1 MLKFAR
7 TWADRLIGL
16 SAVFGTLG
24 LLGEVGVILYDV
36 IGRAL
41 GSPLYGSQDLVTMT
55 MVILVFGGMAICDRR
70 GGHVAVDLFEGYFPR
85 WFNRTVDVASALVGA
100 AIFVAMA
107 WAVNDSAKISAMLNL
122 QTNLLP
128 LKKLWFQNALSIL
141 ALITALGM
149 LLRAIE
155 LAIAGRDVQ
164 KEVQV

>member
-1 MLKFAR
+1 
-7 TWADRLIGL
+7 
-16 SAVFGTLG
+16 
-24 LLGEVGVILYDV
+24 
-36 IGRAL
+36 
-41 GSPLYGSQDLVTMT
+41 MT

-70 GGHVAVDLFEGYFPR
+70 GGHVAVDLFEAYFPR
-85 WFNRTVDVASALVGA
+85 WFNRGIDVISALTGA

-141 ALITALGM
+141 ALVTALGM
-149 LLRAIE
+149 FLRALE

-164 KEVQV
+164 KEAQV